1 MKEDENSDE
10 VCYLCPTYVYMSLL
24 CSNLQDSVVGAQTSR
39 KVQCKHILVINFA
52 CVVPSGQRLQSAT
65 GSSTISSMLYAFM
78 LLILNNNIYTES
90 RQIEPIMRQMVI
102 IVLLHA
108 YSCCKLNHP

>member
-39 KVQCKHILVINFA
+39 KVQCKYILVINFA
-52 CVVPSGQRLQSAT
+52 CVIPSVQRLQSAT
-65 GSSTISSMLYAFM
+65 GSSTISENAVCYML
-78 LLILNNNIYTES
+78 
-90 RQIEPIMRQMVI
+90 
-102 IVLLHA
+102 
-108 YSCCKLNHP
+108 SCV